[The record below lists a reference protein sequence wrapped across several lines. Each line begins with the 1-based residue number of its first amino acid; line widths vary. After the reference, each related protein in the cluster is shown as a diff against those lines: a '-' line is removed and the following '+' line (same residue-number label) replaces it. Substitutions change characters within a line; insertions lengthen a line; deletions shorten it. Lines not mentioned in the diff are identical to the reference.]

1 MAKKAA
7 TFRLEESSL
16 AWLSSYAEERSKSEG
31 RKVGQGE
38 VVEAALAS
46 FRQDCEG
53 GVPDLPEP
61 QTVTEVVEPAKAA
74 ARIERALAKPAP
86 VRPHVVERPNL
97 TRDEIRRAEEEYR
110 AAIWARQQKLNEAK
124 ARASR

>member
-61 QTVTEVVEPAKAA
+61 STVTEVVEQEKAEEQIA
-74 ARIERALAKPAP
+74 ARLTPKPTP
-86 VRPHVVERPNL
+86 VKQQVHVPSL
-97 TRDEIRRAEEEYR
+97 LGQ
-110 AAIWARQQKLNEAK
+110 RQQRLNEMIDR
-124 ARASR
+124 ARGTR